1 MPYPIHR
8 LFGLG
13 RTSQIPDANHVSL
26 NSLIKYAT
34 FYLALSLFS
43 GAAGGDWLRRIKIN
57 WDAGEES
64 CTET

>member
-1 MPYPIHR
+1 MR
-8 LFGLG
+8 LNFG
-13 RTSQIPDANHVSL
+13 V
-26 NSLIKYAT
+26 IKYAT